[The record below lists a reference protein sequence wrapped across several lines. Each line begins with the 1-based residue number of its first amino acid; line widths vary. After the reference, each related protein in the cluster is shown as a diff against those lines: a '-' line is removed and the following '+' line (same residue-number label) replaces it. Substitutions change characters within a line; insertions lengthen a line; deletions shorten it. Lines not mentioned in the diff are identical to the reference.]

1 MTKKGFINSLSKILL
16 SGQSFK
22 DGCSR
27 IGQTELAWD
36 RESIPPNDCCYIFL
50 GVPQNRT
57 QDLLVFP
64 AVVLY
69 QRAVWSKN
77 IARPRP
83 QQRKSCYL
91 PIARVGPRAC
101 YGIEKRPCLY
111 GKSNT
116 GQHGWLQ
123 TWNLSWEKAT
133 DCGLLLL
140 EKKKWRNFL
149 KWKKMVLAPVFTCNR
164 CQLLIEHPHWCWW
177 WHHPH
182 ESPHRGACSGRSTRL
197 LLLCC
202 SLSLLLLSNF
212 SCPLCKGI
220 SHFQFCF

>member
-1 MTKKGFINSLSKILL
+1 MASILRMAAAEQGKLNTGMRRDNQHHLKTTLLCFLLGISPEQNSVCFCFLL
-16 SGQSFK
+16 S
-22 DGCSR
+22 
-27 IGQTELAWD
+27 
-36 RESIPPNDCCYIFL
+36 
-50 GVPQNRT
+50 
-57 QDLLVFP
+57 
-64 AVVLY
+64 LY
-69 QRAVWSKN
+69 QQQSGVEN
-77 IARPRP
+77 IARPCP
-83 QQRKSCYL
+83 QSENTWSL
-91 PIARVGPRAC
+91 PIARGGLKAMPIWERR
-101 YGIEKRPCLY
+101 YKDNK
-111 GKSNT
+111 GK
-116 GQHGWLQ
+116 LQ
-123 TWNLSWEKAT
+123 TLKLSWEKSR
-133 DCGLLLL
+133 DCGLLLTG

-220 SHFQFCF
+220 SDFQFCF